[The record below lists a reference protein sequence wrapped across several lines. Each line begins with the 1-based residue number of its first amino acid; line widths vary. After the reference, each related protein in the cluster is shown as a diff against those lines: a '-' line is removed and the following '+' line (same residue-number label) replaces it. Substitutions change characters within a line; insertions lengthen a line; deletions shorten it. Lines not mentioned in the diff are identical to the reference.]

1 MRDVGGEVPTDGF
14 GIMKGAAAAVA
25 HRG

>member
-1 MRDVGGEVPTDGF
+1 MRDVGGEVPKDGF
-14 GIMKGAAAAVA
+14 GGMKGAAAAVA